1 LALSQIIF
9 MNNYQGVIIEESLSD
24 KSVLKEVNIIS
35 TEVEKVT
42 ADHQTPWLSQWTLD
56 TIEVEKNQASDLAEK
71 LSKAL
76 DAKHD

>member
-1 LALSQIIF
+1 MALSQIIF